1 MKEELEEMKEILD
14 NLDQSI
20 ITISKDKVGYCNKL
34 GLKVYNDL
42 SSGEN

>member
-20 ITISKDKVGYCNKL
+20 ITISKNKVGYCNKL

-42 SSGEN
+42 NGSES